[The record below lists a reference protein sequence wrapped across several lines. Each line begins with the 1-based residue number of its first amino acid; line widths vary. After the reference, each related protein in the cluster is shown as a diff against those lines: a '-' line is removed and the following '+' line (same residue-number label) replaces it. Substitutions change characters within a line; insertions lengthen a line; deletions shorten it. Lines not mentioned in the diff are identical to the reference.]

1 MARSSR
7 WNQNPPIQPRINWGH
22 PATKGLRACYLFN
35 THPGAVRNLVMP
47 DGGAITITGSPTL
60 SPSSYNARGGR
71 YAQGLL
77 FGGSDMLTIPITNK
91 WGIPS
96 MGTGGAFSYHVVF
109 DASVNGAIFGAFGHF
124 SISYDP
130 TASWQGLSFVG
141 NTWEGGT
148 NVWSTGFGDAPTNP
162 TQMFHSFPGNN
173 ATRIGWVNR
182 TRLTNAD
189 FRSHSTSSNNNLYI
203 GGNWTGTA
211 SLQGRIYSLM
221 VWEGAVHENIYSNH
235 LFENPYCVLERNPR
249 RTYSIPSGGNTIDVP
264 AGSLTLSAQTPTVT
278 ATANNTIEVPLAT
291 LTLSGQTPTVTA
303 SDHKTVD
310 VPLATLTLTGNAP
323 DVSVG
328 ANTTIDVPAGS
339 LSLTSFN
346 PTITATANVE
356 ISVPLSTLTVTGYNP
371 TVTFTG
377 HVTVDVPLSTLTL
390 TRYSPSV
397 SNGSAPAATEARLFK
412 LMGGFPSG
420 LTSEGGGLK

>member
-1 MARSSR
+1 MRDRPIRDYGARQGTLFTVLEKGSTVA
-7 WNQNPPIQPRINWGH
+7 QNDNILRIAQPSGLQVH
-22 PATKGLRACYLFN
+22 CLLVYVPAT
-35 THPGAVRNLVMP
+35 TTNLIFRI
-47 DGGAITITGSPTL
+47 GGYSGSNSELTCTNAFSDTNYTSLGFGISITGQFSGTQKCWK
-60 SPSSYNARGGR
+60 NGR
-71 YAQGLL
+71 VLASG
-77 FGGSDMLTIPITNK
+77 N
-91 WGIPS
+91 
-96 MGTGGAFSYHVVF
+96 FS
-109 DASVNGAIFGAFGHF
+109 
-124 SISYDP
+124 
-130 TASWQGLSFVG
+130 
-141 NTWEGGT
+141 
-148 NVWSTGFGDAPTNP
+148 
-162 TQMFHSFPGNN
+162 
-173 ATRIGWVNR
+173 
-182 TRLTNAD
+182 
-189 FRSHSTSSNNNLYI
+189 
-203 GGNWTGTA
+203 TGTA
-211 SLQGRIYSLM
+211 HIPYEGQDKYHYVGAGSDTKFYLSYFWGRFLSDSEHAQLH
-221 VWEGAVHENIYSNH
+221 AD
-235 LFENPYCVLERNPR
+235 PYCFLQRGWNR
-249 RTYSIPSGGNTIDVP
+249 RYYIPAAGGGNTIDVP

-310 VPLATLTLTGNAP
+310 VPIATLTLTGNAP

-328 ANTTIDVPAGS
+328 ANTTIEVPAGS